1 MDLGSFFGAPNK
13 FRYIEL
19 FAGIGGFRL
28 ALDRLGGQ
36 CVFASEIDRFA
47 RKNYELNHSD
57 CPAGDITKIQAE
69 LVPDHDLLVGGFPCQ
84 AFSSS
89 GARLGLEDERGIL
102 FLEIVRILKQK
113 QPKAILLENVRGL
126 VTHGDGAT
134 LRTILSQLGQAG
146 YNIQHE
152 VLDAVYL
159 VPQERKRIYMV
170 GIRKDL
176 DNGEYRFPEF
186 DTLHRRGF
194 VDIAERDLKEDALQE
209 LALSAHQLAKVKLQC
224 YTRKFPEARFLSD
237 ISSPTKTLQSSYSS
251 YMVGSQ
257 FVPAPPE
264 STCGWRKLSPREAAR
279 LQGFPENFHLCSSR
293 SYRLLGNAVVPSMI
307 AVVAAPLLPILY
319 ADDESVTWEALG
331 WKVATELILEA
342 CPKDERL
349 NKMRDALLEMK
360 VFVTRTSAKPSI

>member
-1 MDLGSFFGAPNK
+1 MDLGSFFGAPNM
-13 FRYIEL
+13 FQYVEL

-47 RKNYELNHSD
+47 RKNYEFNHSD
-57 CPAGDITKIQAE
+57 CPAGDITKIQPE

-89 GARLGLEDERGIL
+89 GARLGFDDERGVL

-126 VTHGDGAT
+126 VTHAHGAT
-134 LRTILSQLGQAG
+134 LRTILSQLEQAG
-146 YNIQHE
+146 YIMRYE
-152 VLDAVYL
+152 VLDAVCL

-176 DNGEYRFPEF
+176 DNGEYRYPEL
-186 DTLHRRGF
+186 DTFHRRGF
-194 VDIAERDLKEDALQE
+194 VDIAERDLKDDALQE
-209 LALSAHQLAKVKLQC
+209 LALSAHQLAKVKLQS
-224 YTRKFPEARFLSD
+224 YTRKFPEARFLSN
-237 ISSPTKTLQSSYSS
+237 ISLPTKTLQSSYSS

-264 STCGWRKLSPREAAR
+264 STSGWRKLSPREAAR
-279 LQGFPENFHLCSSR
+279 LQGFPESFHLCSSR
-293 SYRLLGNAVVPSMI
+293 SYCLLGNAVVPSMV
-307 AVVAAPLLPILY
+307 ALVAAPLLPLLY
-319 ADDESVTWEALG
+319 PSENPVNWEKLG
-331 WKVATELILEA
+331 WQVATELLLDA
-342 CPKDERL
+342 CPKDERM
-349 NKMRDALLEMK
+349 NKLRDALQK
-360 VFVTRTSAKPSI
+360 KDAVTRTSTKPST